1 MGLRSIKGRARMP
14 QNKKLIFK
22 ILIVLMVL
30 FLAACQEGSVD
41 SSKTSGNSHKKIERF
56 TGEESKAIPY
66 VYTTQK
72 ALSLTFNGMGDG
84 ETMEKLLDE
93 LDKYHIKATFFLP
106 GIRVAEEPEIA
117 KEIVARGH
125 EIENNTLN
133 QVDMSKFSYEQIYK
147 EIKLSNEI
155 IKKETGVTPQY
166 VRTRTGDY
174 KEDVRLVTAQLGM
187 DAVVSYNINPK
198 DWKMKDA
205 KSIASY
211 VERYIARGSI
221 INLNTNFNPEVI
233 SAIPFIAKAVSD
245 MGYKLI
251 PLEELIANGKE
262 RKPLAQI
269 PGYNAASVD
278 LKNKNAKYKLIYNL
292 DTKSPKIALTF
303 DDWGSEKTVNQILAI
318 LKEEDVKATFFLRAR
333 GVQDNPNLARAIVE
347 EGHDVANHTYTH
359 PVLTKITPEK
369 LQEELV
375 TAHKVITEAIQQ
387 QPTMFF
393 RPPTGEIDD
402 QSAKNVAATGYSNI
416 IMYGVT
422 VLDWDKKNS
431 AKDIVN
437 GLLNKTHNGSIIL
450 LHMLDDIH
458 TIEALPIA
466 IKKLKERGYTFVL
479 VSDLIKSKS

>member
-1 MGLRSIKGRARMP
+1 MSK
-14 QNKKLIFK
+14 NKKNIFK
-22 ILIVLMVL
+22 TLIVLMAL
-30 FLAACQEGSVD
+30 FLAACQEESAD
-41 SSKTSGNSHKKIERF
+41 SSNTSGNSHEKIERF
-56 TGEESKAIPY
+56 TGEESKAIPS

-106 GIRVAEEPEIA
+106 GMRVAEEPEIA
-117 KEIVARGH
+117 KEIIARGH

-133 QVDMSKFSYEQIYK
+133 QLDMSDFSYEQIYK
-147 EIKLSNEI
+147 EIKLSNDI
-155 IKKETGVTPQY
+155 IQKETGVSPRY
-166 VRTRTGDY
+166 VRTKTGDY
-174 KEDVRLVTAQLGM
+174 KEDVRLATAQLGM
-187 DAVVSYNINPK
+187 DVVVSYNINPK

-233 SAIPFIAKAVSD
+233 TAIPFIAKAVSD

-251 PLEELIANGKE
+251 PLEDLIANGKE

-269 PGYNAASVD
+269 PGHDAASVD
-278 LKNKNAKYKLIYNL
+278 FKNKNPKYKLIYNL
-292 DTKSPKIALTF
+292 DTTSPKIALTF
-303 DDWGSEKTVNQILAI
+303 DDWGSEKTVNKILDI
-318 LKEEDVKATFFLRAR
+318 LKEASVKATFFLRAR
-333 GVQDNPNLARAIVE
+333 GVQDNPNLARALVE

-359 PVLTKITPEK
+359 PVLTTITPEK
-369 LQEELV
+369 LQNEVV

-387 QPTMFF
+387 QPVMFF
-393 RPPTGEIDD
+393 RPPTGEIDE
-402 QSAKNVAATGYSNI
+402 QSAKNVAATGYSDI
-416 IMYGVT
+416 IMYDVT

-431 AKDIVN
+431 ATDIVN
-437 GLLNKTHNGSIIL
+437 GLLKKTHNGSIIL

-458 TIEALPIA
+458 TIEALPLA
-466 IKKLKERGYTFVL
+466 IKKLKDKGYKFVL